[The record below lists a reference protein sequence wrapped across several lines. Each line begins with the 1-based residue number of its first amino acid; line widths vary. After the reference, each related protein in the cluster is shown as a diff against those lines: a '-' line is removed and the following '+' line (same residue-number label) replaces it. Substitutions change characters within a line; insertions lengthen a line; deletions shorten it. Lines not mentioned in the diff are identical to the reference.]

1 MLVTD
6 LVVQALATGQAE
18 AEAERIVWGAGTS
31 RAVVAETGMLSEA
44 AQGAPRVTTDRARAP
59 AAVVVLRAWDLEE
72 EEVVVA
78 EGGVGKRPRSEDWKS

>member
-18 AEAERIVWGAGTS
+18 AELIAWGAGTS

-59 AAVVVLRAWDLEE
+59 AAAVVLRAWDLEE

-78 EGGVGKRPRSEDWKS
+78 EGGVGRRPRSEDWKS